1 MLQAPSCWP
10 QAPGSS
16 VASLSAFGLRLLRLL
31 LGFPAGFRLGFRLR
45 LDFNLTL
52 ALIVD
57 LDFGS
62 ILAGFLLD
70 FDFGLI
76 SASGFHLL

>member
-1 MLQAPSCWP
+1 MLLHAGRLHPAGRLLAPSP
-10 QAPGSS
+10 R
-16 VASLSAFGLRLLRLL
+16 SAFALRLLRLL
-31 LGFPAGFRLGFRLR
+31 LGFPGFRLGFRLR